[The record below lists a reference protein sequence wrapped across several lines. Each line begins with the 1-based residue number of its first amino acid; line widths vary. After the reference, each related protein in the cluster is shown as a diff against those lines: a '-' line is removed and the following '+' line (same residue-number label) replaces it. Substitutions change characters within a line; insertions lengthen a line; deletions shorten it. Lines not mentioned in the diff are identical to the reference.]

1 MLKRR
6 RYGRSLRTAVGF
18 SAAPYGFTLA
28 VWTTG
33 GVLVNA
39 RGIPSA
45 VNALEFAAGAVLAF
59 AVVGYL
65 AFGDLT
71 GNNNESQPRT
81 ALWGNFHFLSVGLAI
96 GAAVIVTSLLDTDF
110 VWILVPFVSTACY
123 LLALGLEFAV
133 ADEGNEGDAEE

>member
-1 MLKRR
+1 MLRG
-6 RYGRSLRTAVGF
+6 RYGKSLRSAVGS

-33 GVLVNA
+33 AVIINA
-39 RGIPSA
+39 RGMPSA

-59 AVVGYL
+59 ACVGFL

-71 GNNNESQPRT
+71 GSGVEGQPKT

-96 GAAVIVTSLLDTDF
+96 GAAVLVTTLLDTDL
-110 VWILVPFVSTACY
+110 VWILASFVSTACY
-123 LLALGLEFAV
+123 LLVLGAEFTA
-133 ADEGNEGDAEE
+133 AEEKE

>member
-1 MLKRR
+1 MLGG
-6 RYGRSLRTAVGF
+6 RYGKSLRSAVGS

-33 GVLVNA
+33 AVIINA
-39 RGIPSA
+39 RGMPSA

-59 AVVGYL
+59 ACVGFL

-71 GNNNESQPRT
+71 GSSGEEQPKT

-96 GAAVIVTSLLDTDF
+96 GAAVLVTGLFDTGLVWLLAS
-110 VWILVPFVSTACY
+110 FVSTACY
-123 LLALGLEFAV
+123 LLALGAEFTV
-133 ADEGNEGDAEE
+133 ADGGG

>member
-1 MLKRR
+1 MLGG
-6 RYGRSLRTAVGF
+6 RYGKSLRSAVGS

-33 GVLVNA
+33 AVIINA
-39 RGIPSA
+39 RGMPSA

-59 AVVGYL
+59 ACVGLL

-71 GNNNESQPRT
+71 GSSGEEQPKT

-96 GAAVIVTSLLDTDF
+96 GAAVLVTGLFDTEF
-110 VWILVPFVSTACY
+110 VWLLASFVSTACY
-123 LLALGLEFAV
+123 LLALGAEFTV
-133 ADEGNEGDAEE
+133 ADGEG